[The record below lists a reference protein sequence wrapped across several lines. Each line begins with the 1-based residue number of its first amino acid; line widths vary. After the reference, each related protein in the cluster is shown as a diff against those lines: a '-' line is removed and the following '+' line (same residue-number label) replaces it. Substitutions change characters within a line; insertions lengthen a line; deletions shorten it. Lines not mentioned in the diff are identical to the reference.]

1 MKIILNGACGFMC
14 KEVIK
19 LANANYQNAQIVGG
33 IDPFMSGNE
42 DFPCVKNYS
51 DANFKGDCI
60 VDFSHHSTTPALLD
74 YAIKNNL
81 PLVLCTTGHTEEE
94 KQLILNASKQI
105 PLFYSANMSV
115 GVSLLCELA
124 KKVALTME
132 NADIEIIEKHHNRKV
147 DAPSGTALMI
157 FNEIKEVRENAYSVV
172 GRNGMSKRQS
182 TDEIGLHSLRMGN
195 VVGEHEVI
203 VCTPNQT
210 ITLKHEAHNRALF
223 AEGALTAASFL
234 ITQSNGLY
242 NMKDMLKN

>member
-1 MKIILNGACGFMC
+1 MKIILNGLCGFMC

-94 KQLILNASKQI
+94 KQLILNASIQNSCGSSSR
-105 PLFYSANMSV
+105 LVF
-115 GVSLLCELA
+115 
-124 KKVALTME
+124 
-132 NADIEIIEKHHNRKV
+132 
-147 DAPSGTALMI
+147 
-157 FNEIKEVRENAYSVV
+157 
-172 GRNGMSKRQS
+172 
-182 TDEIGLHSLRMGN
+182 
-195 VVGEHEVI
+195 
-203 VCTPNQT
+203 
-210 ITLKHEAHNRALF
+210 
-223 AEGALTAASFL
+223 
-234 ITQSNGLY
+234 
-242 NMKDMLKN
+242 LKNFLFGIIVPVFC